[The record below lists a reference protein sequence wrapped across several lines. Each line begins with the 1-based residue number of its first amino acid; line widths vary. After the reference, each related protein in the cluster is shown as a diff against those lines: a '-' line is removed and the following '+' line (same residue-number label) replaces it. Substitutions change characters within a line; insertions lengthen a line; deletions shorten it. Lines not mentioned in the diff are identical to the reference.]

1 MNPAAHVID
10 LVKASIHST
19 LCTAHFSEDMHLG
32 LNGQDA
38 GRLILVSFIRA
49 AGHERQKEVELSMEN
64 RQKEGADGTVLKRI
78 EDRSP
83 QRSHRTFPR
92 SERPRPFTVVRYS
105 SGTEW
110 PESNIAI
117 CF

>member
-1 MNPAAHVID
+1 
-10 LVKASIHST
+10 
-19 LCTAHFSEDMHLG
+19 MHLG

-83 QRSHRTFPR
+83 QRSQRTFPR